1 MPLVSPE
8 GMPKKGPNEEVDEAK
23 EAKAA
28 ADPSVDDPKYMPNIE
43 PQTGDG
49 GRADAKEV
57 ADPDAEPNPDNPA
70 NSPQADND
78 NEE

>member
-1 MPLVSPE
+1 MVATSPD
-8 GMPKKGPNEEVDEAK
+8 GQPKGPNKEVDEAQ
-23 EAKAA
+23 EAKEA
-28 ADPSVDDPKYMPNIE
+28 ADPSVNDPNFMPNIE

-49 GRADAKEV
+49 GKADAAEV

-78 NEE
+78 NED